1 MPPIFIIGAHRSGT
15 TLLRFMLSSH
25 PRIYI
30 PPESDFIPL
39 FFRKHPRRPLS
50 RKQVARILGIIFT
63 RYRFVKEWQGP
74 PPPVEHFFEDGA
86 PVPSVF
92 LDVLYSDYAQQ
103 NGATRWGDKTPIY
116 SSYVP
121 LLNALF
127 PQAQFVHLIRDGR
140 DVAISTLAKWG
151 QRDFHIDIY
160 FAARNWVRRTRQAR
174 RDGHSLGA
182 NRYYE
187 LHYETLVRDPEG
199 QLRSLC
205 AFLGEDYAPEMAAPH
220 RLGQQK
226 IPAGGF
232 HEPVR
237 HPPDPARIGRWQ
249 REMSPPDLRLF
260 QHVAGDL
267 LAELGYPLADA
278 GEMTSAEKRRL
289 TILRAKYEILQA
301 GRRTATALGLLP
313 PI

>member
-30 PPESDFIPL
+30 PPESDFIPR
-39 FFRKHPRRPLS
+39 FFRKHPHRPLT
-50 RKQVARILGIIFT
+50 RRETERILRVIFT

-74 PPPVEHFFEDGA
+74 PPPVERFFEAGRPTPA
-86 PVPSVF
+86 QF
-92 LDVLYSDYAQQ
+92 LDALYRDYAAQ
-103 NGATRWGDKTPIY
+103 NGAARWGDKTPIY

-127 PQAQFVHLIRDGR
+127 PQAQFVHLMRDGR
-140 DVAISTLAKWG
+140 DVALSTLAKWG

-174 RDGHSLGA
+174 RDGRSLGDA
-182 NRYYE
+182 RYLE
-187 LHYETLVRDPEG
+187 IRYETLVRAPEE
-199 QLRSLC
+199 QLRALC
-205 AFLGEDYAPEMAAPH
+205 AFLGEAYTPEMAAPH

-237 HPPDPARIGRWQ
+237 HPPDPARIGRWR

-260 QHVAGDL
+260 QHVAGGL
-267 LAELGYPLADA
+267 LTELGYPLADA
-278 GEMTSAEKRRL
+278 GEMTPAEKRRL
-289 TILRAKYEILQA
+289 ALLRAKYEILQA
-301 GRRTATALGLLP
+301 GRGTATALGLLP